1 MKICCLCI
9 VFFVLNIA
17 CSDCLVS
24 ASFAES
30 QRKNIII
37 SDELLTSAEVLQVK
51 LNLKKSKWGVRFGDY
66 YALEIE
72 MDASEPRES
81 SNFIE
86 SKVETS
92 VKNEVSFMLVS
103 DLDSARVT
111 GLTNIVTKENR
122 AVRILKDCWGVDFYL
137 GNNEIRRHSHFL
149 SSSINTNIIGNEY
162 WLLTMELVY
171 GSSVEDIS
179 KAYLSNGTRKIEIV
193 PVISTKTGD
202 RPKMYPALGYEF
214 IENGKSLCAV
224 QYHSGGMLGLFK
236 KRVWLR
242 SDLPS
247 DIKFIL
253 ASAMTSMILLQVPD
267 SEEVQQFEY

>member
-51 LNLKKSKWGVRFGDY
+51 LNLKKSKWGVRFGNY

-72 MDASEPRES
+72 MDDSEPRES

-267 SEEVQQFEY
+267 SEEVQ